1 MCSCD
6 LTKLANGVSMND
18 LIQDKSLREILSE
31 YKMIDK
37 TAFRNGQPLAILNYA
52 SCVNFSKLKAVFD
65 NLGINFEVGD
75 IPDMAK
81 IIDAGGDRSGMLL
94 NRANQPVYF
103 DAMQEVKKIRFT
115 NEEVN
120 NSSCSIAWR

>member
-1 MCSCD
+1 
-6 LTKLANGVSMND
+6 
-18 LIQDKSLREILSE
+18 
-31 YKMIDK
+31 MIDK

-52 SCVNFSKLKAVFD
+52 ACVNFSKLKAVFD
-65 NLGINFEVGD
+65 NLGIDFDMSD
-75 IPDMAK
+75 IPHMAK

-115 NEEVN
+115 NEEIN
-120 NSSCSIAWR
+120 QSSCSIAWR